1 MQSCKLGPSFPM
13 WIQSQRN
20 FAYLDISNNGIS
32 DRIPEW
38 FWDLPSGLKFL
49 NLSSNEIKGT
59 LPDITSVFERYP
71 GIDLSNNQ
79 LEGLLGNIPRCFGNF
94 TAMAN
99 RRLGDDVMSHY
110 YSSYVST
117 LPWQYHHPRSIR
129 YSMNRSAY
137 TCPKR
142 RGRNSSC
149 ASDEEALFTDNA
161 LVAWKGTQREFG
173 RGILHLLKSI
183 DISSNKLYGKLPSEI
198 TNLLE
203 LVSLNFSDNKLH
215 GELPK
220 HMGRLRSLDSLDLS
234 RNEFSG
240 NIPSSLS
247 QLTRLSYL
255 NLSYNNLSGR
265 IPTGTQLQSFNYT
278 SYSGNPQ
285 LCGLPLT
292 QRCGLPSPPPPPP
305 ATVVGKEDR
314 DEFWKSYYTGMGGGF
329 AVGFL
334 GLCGALFL
342 NNRCRY
348 LFFASLSNMKD
359 RIYVTTV
366 VHFRSLR
373 RKFRQ

>member
-1 MQSCKLGPSFPM
+1 
-13 WIQSQRN
+13 
-20 FAYLDISNNGIS
+20 
-32 DRIPEW
+32 
-38 FWDLPSGLKFL
+38 
-49 NLSSNEIKGT
+49 
-59 LPDITSVFERYP
+59 
-71 GIDLSNNQ
+71 
-79 LEGLLGNIPRCFGNF
+79 
-94 TAMAN
+94 MAN

-117 LPWQYHHPRSIR
+117 LPWQYQHPRSIR

-183 DISSNKLYGKLPSEI
+183 DISSNKLYGKLPFEI

-203 LVSLNFSDNKLH
+203 LVSLNFSDNRLH
-215 GELPK
+215 GEVPK

-255 NLSYNNLSGR
+255 NLSYNNFSGR

-278 SYSGNPQ
+278 SYTGNPQ

-292 QRCGLPSPPPPPP
+292 QRCGLPSPPPP

-342 NNRCRY
+342 NHRCRY

-366 VHFRSLR
+366 VHFRSLQ